1 MKARRFIMFLASIG
15 LVFTLMTGCGGGG
28 GSETSNPPPSSTPP
42 PSTTPPPS
50 NSFEKVSEG
59 LNVQN
64 VKLSSSTHEWIGKY
78 NTLMAFDPTG
88 KSMDEMLST
97 LNGVTIS
104 AQDMLTDLEKY
115 QSLLAN
121 YHDYTTT
128 TKSLDLRQSVD
139 PLLIFDIK
147 NLIKKGLEEKE
158 ILEKMKQDGYSEED
172 IAKAMKDKTIKNMK
186 DVVNFG
192 ASAVFGGGAAAFG
205 GLALGAA
212 NAPVLVVVGG
222 ATLVG
227 IAAGAF
233 FSWCTSPNEKML
245 AIKATSE
252 QVCSMASMQTE
263 TVKLPN
269 GETGL
274 ALTLPAGNGTL
285 CMHIEGKAPVCI
297 NADIKNGGSTLSI
310 GCLADKNDPDMTKE
324 CNGDVVN
331 EDEIAINGKDC
342 KVDVYSVNAVP
353 TSVSSNGADLIIKTV
368 LPTEGCAVKYS
379 LVGTD
384 GYTQAHTLTTSASG
398 DVTFHVPAGAEGV
411 HDSVSVTATA
421 SGATTHAGYTF

>member
-1 MKARRFIMFLASIG
+1 MKARNFVMLIASVG

-28 GSETSNPPPSSTPP
+28 GSETSSPPPSSNPPPSSSLT
-42 PSTTPPPS
+42 
-50 NSFEKVSEG
+50 FEKVSEG

-64 VKLSSSTHEWIGKY
+64 VKLSSSTHAWIGKY

-97 LNGVTIS
+97 LNGMTAS
-104 AQDMLTDLEKY
+104 AQEMLVDLEEY
-115 QSLLAN
+115 QSLLAH
-121 YHDYTTT
+121 YHEYTTT
-128 TKSLDLRQSVD
+128 AKSLDLRQSVD
-139 PLLIFDIK
+139 PLLIYDLK
-147 NLIKKGLEEKE
+147 LLIDKGLKEHE
-158 ILEKMKQDGYSEED
+158 ILEQMKKDGYSD
-172 IAKAMKDKTIKNMK
+172 IDVAKAMKDKTIVGLK
-186 DVVNFG
+186 DVTNFG
-192 ASAVFGGGAAAFG
+192 ASALFGGGAAAFG

-212 NAPVLVVVGG
+212 GAPVLVVVGG

-227 IAAGAF
+227 MAAGAF
-233 FSWCTSPNEKML
+233 FSWCTSPNESML

-252 QVCSMASMQTE
+252 QVCSMASMQTK

-285 CMHIEGKAPVCI
+285 CMHFEGKAPVCI
-297 NADIKNGGSTLSI
+297 NADIKNGGNTLSI

-324 CNGDVVN
+324 CNEDVVN
-331 EDEIAINGKDC
+331 GDGVAVNGEDC

-353 TSVSSNGADLIIKTV
+353 TSVGTGGATLVVKTV
-368 LPTEGCAVKYS
+368 LPTEGCAVQYS

-384 GYTQAHTLTTSASG
+384 GYTQADTLTTGASG
-398 DVTFHVPAGAEGV
+398 TATFHVPAGAKGV
-411 HDSVSVTATA
+411 HDDISVTATE
-421 SGATTHAGYTF
+421 SGVATHAGYTF